1 MGFFYSDPSN
11 DVVSPVRDC
20 MVIYFLLLY
29 LKLKTMDK
37 DLEKKIEEAAT
48 KKYEKTRG
56 SFSPGSKFLEKVFV
70 EGALSPAAKQ
80 YWQQGMYTEEEIIN
94 ALHQVELKNNRNYTH
109 IWKIM
114 KIELQ
119 NKKHF

>member
-1 MGFFYSDPSN
+1 
-11 DVVSPVRDC
+11 
-20 MVIYFLLLY
+20 
-29 LKLKTMDK
+29 MDK
-37 DLEKKIEEAAT
+37 DLKKIEQAAESHAQSYPT
-48 KKYEKTRG
+48 NEVVIRKSAFMFG
-56 SFSPGSKFLEKVFV
+56 CLSLE
-70 EGALSPAAKQ
+70 AKQ